1 MDWFSRWPKDALI
14 AVARHFVGTFEI
26 SCTSEVKEEVVQTM
40 GIVQDFVAESCLN
53 YFERFRRS
61 TYVTPKSYLS
71 FINGYKGIYLD
82 QKKHLDQLAER
93 MNTGLDKL
101 LEASESVAKLSKE
114 LEVKE
119 KELVVAN
126 AEAEK
131 VLKEVTVKAEAA
143 EKVKASVQKVKD
155 KAQAVAD
162 VISADKAV
170 AEGKLEAA
178 RPALEEAEAAL
189 KTIKAADIATVRKLG
204 KPPHL
209 IMRIMDCVL
218 LLFQKKV
225 GPLAQDPE
233 RPGPKPSWGE
243 SLKMM
248 AQTGFL
254 QNLQNFVKDSINDEM
269 VELMAPYFD
278 MEDYNLETAKRVCG
292 NVAGLCSWTKAM
304 AAFFSVNKEVLPL
317 KANLAIQ
324 EGKFRI
330 AQGELDQ
337 ANAQLAEK
345 EKEVAEVRAM
355 YEEAMRK
362 KQALQDDADTCKRK
376 MTAASALIEGLSGE
390 KIRWTEASKEFKAQ
404 INRLVGD
411 VLLAS
416 GFLSY
421 CGPFNQEYRKLLLDS
436 WKKDLSTR
444 KIPFSEKLNLTE
456 MLSDSITVGEWN
468 LQGLPNDELSVQN
481 GIIVTKATRFPLL
494 IDPQGQAKTWIKN
507 KEGGRSLRMTTLN
520 HKYFRS
526 HLEDCLSL
534 GNPLLIEDVEEE
546 LDPCLDNVLEKN
558 FIKAGSTFKVCFMSS
573 TCVQLL

>member
-14 AVARHFVGTFEI
+14 AVAQHFVGSFEI
-26 SCTSEVKEEVVQTM
+26 TCTDEVKEEVVQTM
-40 GIVQDFVAESCLN
+40 GIVQDFVAQSCTN

-61 TYVTPKSYLS
+61 THVTPKSYLS
-71 FINGYKGIYLD
+71 FINGYKAIYIE
-82 QKKHLDQLAER
+82 QMKHLDQLAER

-101 LEASESVAKLSKE
+101 LEASESVAQLSKE
-114 LEVKE
+114 LAVKE

-126 AEAEK
+126 VEAEK

-155 KAQAVAD
+155 RAQGVAD
-162 VISADKAV
+162 VISTDKLV

-218 LLFQKKV
+218 LLFQKRV
-225 GPLAQDPE
+225 DTLSQDPE
-233 RPGPKPSWGE
+233 RPGPKPSWPE

-254 QNLQNFVKDSINDEM
+254 ASLQNFSKDSINDEM
-269 VELMAPYFD
+269 VELMRPYFD

-304 AAFFSVNKEVLPL
+304 SAFFSVNKEVLPL
-317 KANLAIQ
+317 KANLVIQ
-324 EGKFRI
+324 EGKFRV
-330 AQGELDQ
+330 AQAELEK

-345 EKEVAEVRAM
+345 EKEVAEVRAL

-376 MTAASALIEGLSGE
+376 MKAASALIEGLSGE
-390 KIRWTEASKEFKAQ
+390 KIRWTESSKEFKAQ
-404 INRLVGD
+404 INR
-411 VLLAS
+411 
-416 GFLSY
+416 
-421 CGPFNQEYRKLLLDS
+421 
-436 WKKDLSTR
+436 
-444 KIPFSEKLNLTE
+444 
-456 MLSDSITVGEWN
+456 
-468 LQGLPNDELSVQN
+468 
-481 GIIVTKATRFPLL
+481 
-494 IDPQGQAKTWIKN
+494 
-507 KEGGRSLRMTTLN
+507 
-520 HKYFRS
+520 
-526 HLEDCLSL
+526 
-534 GNPLLIEDVEEE
+534 
-546 LDPCLDNVLEKN
+546 
-558 FIKAGSTFKVCFMSS
+558 
-573 TCVQLL
+573 